1 MINKKRNYP
10 NPEESRIK
18 DKYEESSFLLM
29 FKYLIL
35 TIALGIITQFFYEWM
50 QSGTGV
56 KWIGILGTISLF
68 GIYITL
74 YGKKIYLNI
83 DTPHFAI
90 SSLLFIA
97 GGTAAGT
104 FITQNA
110 APEVFAQRYGEST
123 GKILQLLQLQ
133 DVFHSWWY
141 VLLFLL
147 MIISLVK
154 ISLRR
159 ELSWTNLGFHLAHLG
174 PVIIL
179 FGFWWDYYAGFRGL
193 IQLVKGKETNHVWV
207 YHRNTNRVQDS
218 LKLDFKLLL
227 NHFETQKFEPDHR
240 IQIWERS
247 STPPKP
253 REALNTASSRILTT
267 LPLKI
272 DKPWKIYNS
281 DISFELKEFYPNFYF
296 EYSYPNDKDSV
307 EAKDPGILIEIR
319 TPHGS
324 NIVQLS
330 GNQPGK
336 NQMNDPILRTTFEF
350 YWELPDD
357 LSEKIELPVPNQN
370 WEGKNKIILAG
381 KEKKIYEIYQGKLTT
396 RDLSS
401 NTLFP
406 IHGNDKSHYS
416 IVHLY
421 PDAQYLSAGPATKNE
436 LQQNPVARLEISRD
450 AWDKTQDAFIFPHK
464 GEGNGQY
471 LIPGTSY
478 FLALESIKDQE
489 TKYWKSDLSILDRN
503 GSTVRQRSIKVNE
516 PMLYKG
522 YRFYQTDYDPNN
534 PNYSGIGVSYTPGLM
549 VIYFG
554 FILLVVGIFMLFYM
568 RSRKMPA
575 IEVAQTV

>member
-1 MINKKRNYP
+1 MMIKETNNQ
-10 NPEESRIK
+10 NPTENPIK
-18 DKYEESSFLLM
+18 DEHVESGFVPM

-35 TIALGIITQFFYEWM
+35 SIALGIITQFIYHWM
-50 QSGTGV
+50 HSGTGV
-56 KWIGILGTISLF
+56 NWIGILGTISFF
-68 GIYITL
+68 GIFITM
-74 YGKKIYLNI
+74 YGKKLYQNI
-83 DTPHFAI
+83 DTPYFAI

-97 GGTAAGT
+97 GGTALGT
-104 FITQNA
+104 FVTQNA

-123 GKILQLLQLQ
+123 GRILQFLQLQ

-159 ELSWTNLGFHLAHLG
+159 ELSWANLGFHLAHLG

-193 IQLVKGKETNHVWV
+193 IQLVKGNETNHVWV
-207 YHRNTNRVQDS
+207 YHRNTNRVRDS
-218 LKLDFKLLL
+218 LKLDFNLLL
-227 NHFETQKFEPDHR
+227 DHFETQKFEPDHR
-240 IQIWERS
+240 IQIWEHS
-247 STPPKP
+247 STQPKP

-267 LPLKI
+267 LPMKV

-281 DISFELKEFYPNFYF
+281 DISFQLKEFYPNFYF
-296 EYSYPNDKDSV
+296 EYSYPEDKDSV
-307 EAKDPGILIEIR
+307 EAKDPGILVEIR
-319 TPHGS
+319 NPHGS

-330 GNQPGK
+330 GIQPGK

-350 YWELPDD
+350 YWELPDE
-357 LSEKIELPVPNQN
+357 LSEKIDLSIPDQN
-370 WEGKNKIILAG
+370 WEGKNRIIFAG
-381 KEKKIYEIYQGKLTT
+381 KEKKIYEVYQGKLTT
-396 RDLSS
+396 RELT
-401 NTLFP
+401 NKTLFP
-406 IHGNDKSHYS
+406 IHGNSKSHYS

-421 PDAQYLSAGPATKNE
+421 PNVQYLSAEPATRNE
-436 LQQNPVARLEISRD
+436 LQENPVAKLEIARD
-450 AWDKTQDAFIFPHK
+450 AWDNTKDAFIFPHK
-464 GEGNGQY
+464 GKGNGQY

-489 TKYWKSDLSILDRN
+489 TKFWKSDLSILDKT
-503 GSTVRQRSIKVNE
+503 GSLVKQRSIKVNE
-516 PMLYKG
+516 PLLFKG
-522 YRFYQTDYDPNN
+522 YRFYQTGYDPNN

-554 FILLVVGIFMLFYM
+554 FTVLVVGVFVLFYM
-568 RSRKMPA
+568 RSKKMPA